1 MNLNA
6 LNSDKIDRVEFDRL
20 MLQLEQKYYS
30 SFTNG
35 GLVDSLGKSL
45 STPKTKIQSFADPL
59 RGQTRISLTSPLLS
73 SMRSLSNR
81 TTTPRVR
88 FTLHRSSSICLI

>member
-6 LNSDKIDRVEFDRL
+6 LNSEKIDRVEFDRL

-59 RGQTRISLTSPLLS
+59 RGQPRISLISPLHS
-73 SMRSLSNR
+73 SMRSHSNR
-81 TTTPRVR
+81 TITPRIC
-88 FTLHRSSSICLI
+88 FTLHHSSSNCLI